1 MSRGG
6 ITKKQAFNPYL
17 PLDTYIPDG
26 EPHVFED
33 RIYLFGS
40 HDKEG
45 GDTFCMLD
53 YEFWSA
59 PIYDLSDWSSK
70 GINYKAEQDA
80 LYSEERPYMYAPDVV
95 RGNDGKYYLYYSLSG
110 FKGKGGYFGPI
121 SVAVCDIPDGK
132 YEYLGYIKNKDG
144 TPFNKYVCFDP
155 SVINDDGVIRL
166 YYGTSMP
173 MGMYLPKPL
182 KIISAPIF
190 KNIYGKSKKE
200 IAEFPSVWG
209 ANMITLCD
217 DMITVKTDAVRI
229 IPEKTKGTSFEGHGF
244 FEGSSIRK
252 INDTYYF
259 IYSSQK
265 NHELCYA
272 TSKYP
277 DKDFTYG
284 GTIVSNGD
292 VGYNGRKEKD
302 RLNATGTAHGS
313 IEKINGQWYVFYHR
327 LTHGSDYSRQACAEL
342 IQIEPDGSI
351 HQVEIS
357 SCGLNGKPLMAEGKY
372 PSVIACHITNGKMP
386 HLSNQKCKKPI
397 PMVTHRGNERFISN
411 IDCKT
416 TVTYKWFDFIKTVGE
431 ISLNIDTRA
440 KGEILFFADDEVI
453 ARLPI
458 NDSGRT
464 TVSTEY
470 QVHDFRK
477 KSLSFK
483 FSGKGSFNLY
493 SFTFQ

>member
-1 MSRGG
+1 MKG
-6 ITKKQAFNPYL
+6 QAYNPFL
-17 PLDTYIPDG
+17 PLDVYIPDG
-26 EPHVFED
+26 EPHIFGD

-45 GDTFCMLD
+45 GDTFCELD
-53 YEFWSA
+53 YEFFSA
-59 PIYDLSDWSSK
+59 PIDDLNNWSSK
-70 GINYKAEQDA
+70 GINYSARQDA
-80 LYSEERPYMYAPDVV
+80 LYSEKRPYLYAPDVV
-95 RGNDGKYYLYYSLSG
+95 RGNDGKYYLYYCLAG
-110 FKGKGGYFGPI
+110 NKGDGGYHGPI
-121 SVAVCDIPDGK
+121 SVAVCDTPDGQ
-132 YEYLGYIKNKDG
+132 YEYLGYVKNKDG
-144 TPFNKYVCFDP
+144 TPFNKFVCFDP
-155 SVINDDGVIRL
+155 SVINDDGIIRL

-190 KNIYGKSKKE
+190 KTIYGKSKEE
-200 IAEFPSVWG
+200 IVEFPSVWG

-217 DMITVKTDAVRI
+217 DMLTVKTDAVRI

-252 INDTYYF
+252 IKDTYYF

-277 DKDFTYG
+277 DRDFTYG

-302 RLNATGTAHGS
+302 KLNATGTAHGS
-313 IEKINGQWYVFYHR
+313 IECINGSWYVFYHR
-327 LTHGSDYSRQACAEL
+327 LTHGSDYSRQACAEQ

-357 SCGLNGKPLMAEGKY
+357 SCGLNAKPLIAEGKY
-372 PSVIACHITNGKMP
+372 PSVIACNITNGKMP
-386 HLSNQKCKKPI
+386 HLSNQKSKKII

-411 IDCKT
+411 IDSKT
-416 TVTYKWFDFIKTVGE
+416 IITYKWFDFVKSDGE
-431 ISLNIDTRA
+431 ICFDIDSSA
-440 KGEILFFADDEVI
+440 QGEMIVTVDDEVI
-453 ARLPI
+453 ARMPI
-458 NDSGRT
+458 NNFGRT
-464 TVSTEY
+464 TVSAKY
-470 QVHDFRK
+470 HIQDLRR
-477 KSLSFK
+477 KSLSLK

-493 SFTFQ
+493 SFTFK

>member
-1 MSRGG
+1 MKG
-6 ITKKQAFNPYL
+6 QAYNPFL
-17 PLDTYIPDG
+17 PLDVYIPDG
-26 EPHVFED
+26 EPHIFGD

-45 GDTFCMLD
+45 GDTFCELD
-53 YEFWSA
+53 YEFFSA
-59 PIYDLSDWSSK
+59 PLDDLNNWSSK
-70 GINYKAEQDA
+70 GINYSAKQDA
-80 LYSEERPYMYAPDVV
+80 LYSGKRPYLYAPDVV
-95 RGNDGKYYLYYSLSG
+95 CGNDGRYYLYYCLAG
-110 FKGKGGYFGPI
+110 NKGNGGYNGPI
-121 SVAVCDIPDGK
+121 SVAVCDTPDGQ
-132 YEYLGYIKNKDG
+132 YEYLGYVKNKDG
-144 TPFNKYVCFDP
+144 TPFNKFVCFDP
-155 SVINDDGVIRL
+155 SVINDDGIIRL

-190 KNIYGKSKKE
+190 KTIYGKSKEE
-200 IAEFPSVWG
+200 IVEFPSVWG

-217 DMITVKTDAVRI
+217 DMLTVKTDAVRI
-229 IPEKTKGTSFEGHGF
+229 LPERARNTSFDKHAF

-252 INDTYYF
+252 INNTYYF

-277 DKDFTYG
+277 DRDFTYG

-313 IEKINGQWYVFYHR
+313 IENINGQWYVFYHR
-327 LTHGSDYSRQACAEL
+327 LTHGSDYSRQACAEP

-357 SCGLNGKPLMAEGKY
+357 SCGLNGEPLKAEGKY
-372 PSVIACHITNGKMP
+372 PSVIACNITNGKMP
-386 HLSNQKCKKPI
+386 HLSNRKSKKPI
-397 PMVTHRGNERFISN
+397 PVVTHRGNERFISN
-411 IDCKT
+411 IDSKT
-416 TVTYKWFDFIKTVGE
+416 TITYKWFDFIKADGE
-431 ISLNIDTRA
+431 ICFDIDSGSQ
-440 KGEILFFADDEVI
+440 GEMIVTADDEVI
-453 ARLPI
+453 ARVPI
-458 NDSGRT
+458 NNFGRT
-464 TVSTEY
+464 TVSAKY
-470 QVHDFRK
+470 HIQDLRR
-477 KSLSFK
+477 KSLSLK

-493 SFTFQ
+493 SFTFK